1 MADTSTDWQDE
12 AVRLRRDEKMAT
24 ADIAAIFGK
33 SASQVR
39 RVIAQAQTERA
50 VNGSHTEEAP
60 NDLRA
65 WPAQDGMG
73 AQEPEPQGDI
83 TAALANPEDP
93 LHAFKREAGPSVGAM
108 PPTDPPAD
116 PEEPETRYRGT
127 RQTCLDFGPNADL
140 PTGGTLVVKSEKLAS
155 GFFGRGDV
163 ITGTFTARITK
174 VGSEEKF
181 DKASEEYRAE
191 PVPHVATITEI
202 SYEPVSD
209 DG

>member
-1 MADTSTDWQDE
+1 
-12 AVRLRRDEKMAT
+12 
-24 ADIAAIFGK
+24 
-33 SASQVR
+33 
-39 RVIAQAQTERA
+39 
-50 VNGSHTEEAP
+50 
-60 NDLRA
+60 
-65 WPAQDGMG
+65 
-73 AQEPEPQGDI
+73 
-83 TAALANPEDP
+83 
-93 LHAFKREAGPSVGAM
+93 
-108 PPTDPPAD
+108 
-116 PEEPETRYRGT
+116 
-127 RQTCLDFGPNADL
+127 
-140 PTGGTLVVKSEKLAS
+140 VKSEKLAS